1 MTNELPRFG
10 VEVTMADLRDP
21 SSFEA
26 GIKDNTKLLYV
37 ETLTNPVLK
46 VCDLEAMAK
55 IAKKH
60 NLISIVDNTFATPWS
75 CNPISMGFDLVINS
89 GTKYLGGHSDLI
101 AGVVVGRADLISQVF
116 DNKTRFGGAPDPHMC
131 YLLERGIRTL
141 HARMPIHAANS
152 AELARR
158 LEQHPMIVSVNHS
171 TLPSFPD
178 YEVAK
183 RIIPKGLVADID
195 LKKIKIPKIFKWLSK
210 SGVTDK
216 EMLKTFNCGVGFCLV
231 AKRKN
236 ISRIKR
242 FFKKK
247 YQPYVI
253 GKIMRGDSLI
263 KLNEKIVWK

>member
-1 MTNELPRFG
+1 MSKNISNLSGRIG
-10 VEVTMADLRDP
+10 L
-21 SSFEA
+21 
-26 GIKDNTKLLYV
+26 KDNLFKQISENSLSKQPKDIR
-37 ETLTNPVLK
+37 E
-46 VCDLEAMAK
+46 

-116 DNKTRFGGAPDPHMC
+116 DNKPRFGGAPDPHMC

-171 TLPSFPD
+171 TLPSF
-178 YEVAK
+178 A
-183 RIIPKGLVADID
+183 
-195 LKKIKIPKIFKWLSK
+195 
-210 SGVTDK
+210 
-216 EMLKTFNCGVGFCLV
+216 
-231 AKRKN
+231 
-236 ISRIKR
+236 
-242 FFKKK
+242 
-247 YQPYVI
+247 
-253 GKIMRGDSLI
+253 
-263 KLNEKIVWK
+263 